1 MIKIDLE
8 KNESGMQVYINGVPN
23 VDEIEQAEKEL
34 FINSMV
40 LSVMELY
47 KKKRSKKE
55 KTNPS

>member
-8 KNESGMQVYINGVPN
+8 KNESGLQVYINGVPN
-23 VDEIEQAEKEL
+23 VDEIEQSEKEL

-47 KKKRSKKE
+47 KKKQSKKE

>member
-55 KTNPS
+55 KN

>member
-1 MIKIDLE
+1 MIKIDLD
-8 KNESGMQVYINGVPN
+8 KNESGLQVYINGVPN
-23 VDEIEQAEKEL
+23 VDEIEQGEKEL

>member
-8 KNESGMQVYINGVPN
+8 KNESGLQVYINGVPN
-23 VDEIEQAEKEL
+23 VDEIEQVEKEL

>member
-8 KNESGMQVYINGVPN
+8 KNESGLQVYINGVPN
-23 VDEIEQAEKEL
+23 VDEIEQSEKEL

>member
-8 KNESGMQVYINGVPN
+8 KNESGLQVYINGVPN
-23 VDEIEQAEKEL
+23 VDKIEQAEKEL

-47 KKKRSKKE
+47 KKKQSKKE

>member
-8 KNESGMQVYINGVPN
+8 KNESGLQVYINGVPN